1 MASVVPENNVGAI
14 TLFIEDPPRSKT
26 FYANVFDVAPIY
38 EDDDAVAFRFDNL
51 IVSLLAVRAAPELV
65 APAPGG

>member
-51 IVSLLAVRAAPELV
+51 IVNLLAVRAAPELV